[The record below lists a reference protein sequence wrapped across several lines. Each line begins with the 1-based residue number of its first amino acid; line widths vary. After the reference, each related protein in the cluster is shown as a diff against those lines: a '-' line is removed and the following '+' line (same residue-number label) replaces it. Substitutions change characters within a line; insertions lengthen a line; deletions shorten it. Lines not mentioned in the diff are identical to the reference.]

1 MFEGDGVESLM
12 DMRWHKVAL
21 SLQSNAASLHV
32 DCSSIENKP
41 LELRGQLPING
52 HTLLGMR
59 ATDAAPVEVRT
70 SGDPTNVVSLFFFLQ
85 GLEYKDAN

>member
-1 MFEGDGVESLM
+1 MVGCVFNGEGVESLK

-59 ATDAAPVEVRT
+59 ATDAAPVEVRN
-70 SGDPTNVVSLFFFLQ
+70 SGDPTN
-85 GLEYKDAN
+85 D

>member
-1 MFEGDGVESLM
+1 MVGCLFEGDGVESLM
-12 DMRWHKVAL
+12 DMQWHKVAL
-21 SLQSNAASLHV
+21 SLQRDAASLHV

-70 SGDPTNVVSLFFFLQ
+70 FADPTN
-85 GLEYKDAN
+85 D